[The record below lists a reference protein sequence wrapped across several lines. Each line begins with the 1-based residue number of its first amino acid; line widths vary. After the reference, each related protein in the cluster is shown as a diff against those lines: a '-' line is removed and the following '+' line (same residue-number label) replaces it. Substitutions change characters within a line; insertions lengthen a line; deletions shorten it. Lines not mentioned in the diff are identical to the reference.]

1 MSKEIEPDKIVVF
14 SGAGISAE
22 SSLQTFRDADGLWHE
37 YSIEDVATL
46 DAWEK
51 DPRLVIDF
59 YNIRRA
65 KVWEAEPNPAHLAI
79 AQLESKYNVVV
90 ITQNIDNL
98 HERAGSTHIIHVHG
112 EITKAWS
119 SIDRSLVYDLGD
131 TPIKIGDTCEKGSQL
146 RPAVVWFGEDILSY
160 DVARQHFQTAERV
173 LVVGTSLSVY
183 PVSRLVTKAR
193 YRAEKIIVSLEI
205 DQKPFGYRFI
215 REKATTAVPR
225 IAQYWL
231 RQL

>member
-65 KVWEAEPNPAHLAI
+65 KVWESEPNPAHLAI
-79 AQLESKYNVVV
+79 AQLERKYSV
-90 ITQNIDNL
+90 
-98 HERAGSTHIIHVHG
+98 S
-112 EITKAWS
+112 WS
-119 SIDRSLVYDLGD
+119 S
-131 TPIKIGDTCEKGSQL
+131 
-146 RPAVVWFGEDILSY
+146 AV
-160 DVARQHFQTAERV
+160 Q
-173 LVVGTSLSVY
+173 
-183 PVSRLVTKAR
+183 
-193 YRAEKIIVSLEI
+193 
-205 DQKPFGYRFI
+205 
-215 REKATTAVPR
+215 
-225 IAQYWL
+225 
-231 RQL
+231 